1 MRMGD
6 FHSPRPGSQR
16 LIARTILLTVCLL
29 AANALAQTPTTQPAE
44 AGNAADRAKI
54 KIVNGK
60 PSSGF
65 EIVDE
70 TLDKLEARGK
80 AAKAIE
86 AKIVYDFITAGPI
99 EGLEESQKKFG
110 TLFFVQSGTP
120 QFLVH
125 FDTKEQGG
133 IIDRTPEYYAFDGLW
148 LTERNDRSKTVIKRE
163 IVKPGQN
170 VDLFDLGKGPFP
182 LPFGRSR
189 AEMLRYFEIRLHE
202 NEPGKPIKLRCLPRV
217 GTDLESRY
225 RYVDLYV
232 DRKLDMPTRVV
243 CQRKVDDNRI
253 EVSFADVS
261 EHAKIDPK
269 RFVVPVPK
277 DFHETIEPLNAAPK
291 PGAPAEKP

>member
-1 MRMGD
+1 M
-6 FHSPRPGSQR
+6 
-16 LIARTILLTVCLL
+16 IARTLLLTVCLF
-29 AANALAQTPTTQPAE
+29 AAHAIAQSPTTQPAD
-44 AGNAADRAKI
+44 AGDTTPPINAADRAKV

-80 AAKAIE
+80 AANAIE
-86 AKIVYDFITAGPI
+86 AKIVYDFITPGPF
-99 EGLEESQKKFG
+99 EGADEDSQKKFG

-125 FDTKEQGG
+125 FDRKEQGG
-133 IIDRTPEYYAFDGLW
+133 VVDRTPEYYAFDGLW

-202 NEPGKPIKLRCLPRV
+202 NEKDKPIKLRCLPRV
-217 GTDLESRY
+217 GTDLETRY
-225 RYVDLYV
+225 RYVDLFV

-253 EVSFADVS
+253 EVSFADIE

-269 RFVVPVPK
+269 RFEVPVPK
-277 DFHETIEPLNAAPK
+277 DFQETIEPLAPAPK
-291 PGAPAEKP
+291 PEAPPQGPGQ